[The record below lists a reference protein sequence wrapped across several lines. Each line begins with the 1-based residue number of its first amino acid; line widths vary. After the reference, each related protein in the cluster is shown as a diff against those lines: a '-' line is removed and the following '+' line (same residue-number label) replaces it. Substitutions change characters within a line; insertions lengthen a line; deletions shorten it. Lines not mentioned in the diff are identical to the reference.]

1 MAATRSS
8 GRTGNATK
16 KTDKKTDKK
25 AGSSSK
31 AASTKKPAQ
40 KTDSRQGRV
49 AKASKKPTQKGKGV
63 INNPINDKE
72 LARLTRGRGT
82 CMIER
87 YSSSDS
93 SSGDF
98 EPNPGSDDFESDS
111 SPNPGSDDF
120 ESDSSPDPGSDDIES
135 EDSGPTQA
143 QIQARIDDRDEK
155 VRLYRANRAR
165 ELRDKEYR
173 DSVERRLR
181 ELEASACRCQE
192 EGRNGCNCAGP
203 ANEPGPAGLQREL
216 ARIWQS
222 IQQLETTACRC
233 DEQGSGG
240 CGCSGEAPSCEAMEV
255 LKGEITLIWETI
267 TRMRDSECHCDEQ
280 DRGGCGCSGRDID
293 DAVYRAVND
302 QIAGLRENVRLAFE
316 QLDEL
321 SEDLVNVAVEGRQAL
336 DEAINHIEELE
347 DENNVR
353 RVEAQDMLARIT
365 MLEARMNGLA
375 VAPTGVPPATR
386 PENSVMRRGPDVL
399 SAPRP
404 DNSGMR
410 RELDVI
416 SAPSPHG
423 PGVGPRP
430 DVPAAHLDPHPRS
443 GVLTIPTVP
452 SVCYPP
458 SIATPAGP
466 SQAPQTPVKSEGSSV
481 KSEGSFFKSEG
492 SSPPF
497 KSEWSSPPFKSEW
510 SSPAIES
517 EGSSP
522 PFKTEGS
529 PTRAT
534 PGGPDRTRHTGNRWA
549 PYPAGAPPSRGRPQ
563 HRPELRS
570 PTPVSSYPPPGPNVI
585 VCGGVAPK
593 TRPVALG
600 SPILIAARPNEP
612 GSGNAPANN
621 ASSGESSS
629 HSELDSSSS
638 NSSSKSSS
646 SNSPGS
652 LPLMESSTGSRPS
665 NGFSSDE
672 SDPPSSNSSSD
683 GSYVPSSG
691 SSSNSS
697 SDDSLGRLSSMESS
711 TSSLDSMDFSTSAS
725 DESSD

>member
-1 MAATRSS
+1 MAATRST
-8 GRTGNATK
+8 GRTGNVA
-16 KTDKKTDKK
+16 KKTDKK
-25 AGSSSK
+25 AGNSSK

-40 KTDSRQGRV
+40 KTDGRQGRV
-49 AKASKKPTQKGKGV
+49 AKASKKPTQKRKGI
-63 INNPINDKE
+63 INNPITDKE
-72 LARLTRGRGT
+72 LARLTRGRRT
-82 CMIER
+82 CMIEPD
-87 YSSSDS
+87 SSSDS
-93 SSGDF
+93 GSG
-98 EPNPGSDDFESDS
+98 DFESDS
-111 SPNPGSDDF
+111 SPDPGSDDF
-120 ESDSSPDPGSDDIES
+120 ESDSSPDPGSDDFES

-143 QIQARIDDRDEK
+143 QIQAQIDDRDEK

-173 DSVERRLR
+173 DSIERRLR

-203 ANEPGPAGLQREL
+203 ANEPGSAGLQREL
-216 ARIWQS
+216 ARVWQS
-222 IQQLETTACRC
+222 IQQLQTTACRC
-233 DEQGSGG
+233 DGQGSGE
-240 CGCSGEAPSCEAMEV
+240 CGCSGEAASCEAMEV

-280 DRGGCGCSGRDID
+280 GRGGCGCSGRDID

-302 QIAGLRENVRLAFE
+302 QIAGLRENFRLTFE

-375 VAPTGVPPATR
+375 VAPTGVPPAAR
-386 PENSVMRRGPDVL
+386 PENS
-399 SAPRP
+399 
-404 DNSGMR
+404 GMR
-410 RELDVI
+410 LE
-416 SAPSPHG
+416 
-423 PGVGPRP
+423 P
-430 DVPAAHLDPHPRS
+430 DVPTAASAD
-443 GVLTIPTVP
+443 IP
-452 SVCYPP
+452 SYPP
-458 SIATPAGP
+458 SIVTPAGP
-466 SQAPQTPVKSEGSSV
+466 SQAPQTPAKSQGSSV

-497 KSEWSSPPFKSEW
+497 KSEWSLPAFESEW
-510 SSPAIES
+510 PSPAIES

-563 HRPELRS
+563 DRLGVRS
-570 PTPVSSYPPPGPNVI
+570 PTPVSSHPPPGPNMI
-585 VCGGVAPK
+585 VCGGGAPK
-593 TRPVALG
+593 TRPAALG
-600 SPILIAARPNEP
+600 SPISIATRPNEP
-612 GSGNAPANN
+612 GSDNVPANN

-638 NSSSKSSS
+638 NSSSTSSS
-646 SNSPGS
+646 SNSPGN
-652 LPLMESSTGSRPS
+652 LPLMESSTGSQPS

-672 SDPPSSNSSSD
+672 SDAPSSNSSSD
-683 GSYVPSSG
+683 GSYVPSSDSSSSSSSDSSTGSLPSNG
-691 SSSNSS
+691 SSS
-697 SDDSLGRLSSMESS
+697 GESY
-711 TSSLDSMDFSTSAS
+711 
-725 DESSD
+725 ESG